1 MHIHS
6 SVQNQTFRCPRCG
19 NSDFSGIDLSQ
30 PFICPVIGCRAV
42 IDPDRPAPVMPDPVT
57 QTAAAQLPQPRDA
70 AADPFI
76 YERDENGEWVIIG
89 VRGDPAELTV
99 PAMASGGRVIM
110 GIAPHA
116 FAGLRQLRQVTL
128 PDTIA
133 VIGEEAFANCAAL
146 EEIHFGAG
154 LTTLEKGCLRCCSAL
169 KEVTLPERLEAIG
182 PEAFALCTQLERI
195 TLGGS
200 IRSIGGE
207 AFLSCIRLTQVSCR
221 RAPES
226 IAATAFANCSLD
238 ADAEAALFPAP

>member
-19 NSDFSGIDLSQ
+19 NSDFSGIDLTQ
-30 PFICPVIGCRAV
+30 PFTCPVIGCRAV
-42 IDPDRPAPVMPDPVT
+42 LNPDCPIAVMPDPVA
-57 QTAAAQLPQPRDA
+57 QTAAAPQPRST

-76 YERDENGEWVIIG
+76 YERAENGEWAIIG
-89 VRGDPAELTV
+89 VSGNPEELTV

-110 GIAPHA
+110 AIAPHA

-128 PDTIA
+128 PDTIN
-133 VIGEEAFANCAAL
+133 VIGEEAFANCSAL

-154 LTTLEKGCLRCCSAL
+154 LTTLEKSCLRCCSAL
-169 KEVTLPERLEAIG
+169 KEITLPESLQRIG

-195 TLGGS
+195 AMGGS

-221 RAPES
+221 RAPEC
-226 IAATAFANCSLD
+226 IAATAFANCTLD